1 MNRRFFAYYACL
13 GIAHASP
20 VIFGIFAGA
29 AAERGDI
36 PNAVGLTT
44 LAVLYAVFN
53 ITRDRG
59 ADD

>member
-1 MNRRFFAYYACL
+1 MKWRFFTHYACL

-36 PNAVGLTT
+36 PNAVGTVT

>member
-1 MNRRFFAYYACL
+1 MNRRFFAYHACL
-13 GIAHASP
+13 GIAHAAP

-29 AAERGDI
+29 AVERGDI
-36 PNAVGLTT
+36 PNAVGLAT

>member
-29 AAERGDI
+29 AAERGDV
-36 PNAVGLTT
+36 PNAVGLAT

-53 ITRDRG
+53 ISRDKG
-59 ADD
+59 SHD